1 MTDQNSG
8 DANQGPR
15 GVAAGIVD
23 QTPGRGPEHD
33 RLQDFIGRWL
43 TVGQTV
49 AGPEMPS
56 VPIFASD
63 VYEWMPGRFF
73 VLHTAYG
80 RIGDIDVGGTE
91 IIGFDPASQTYRT
104 PLLRQPGKYQ
114 RAGVDC
120 RRWHLDLARRT
131 HALRKHRR

>member
-80 RIGDIDVGGTE
+80 RIGDIDVGGTA
-91 IIGFDPASQTYRT
+91 DRRLRS
-104 PLLRQPGKYQ
+104 RQP
-114 RAGVDC
+114 RRIALTSSTAREISAG
-120 RRWHLDLARRT
+120 RS
-131 HALRKHRR
+131 